1 MLDRHLAGEFHV
13 CEQRQGH
20 IWAAS
25 SVVFLY
31 ASTHDEFSHDLA
43 TQLETRVVR
52 SLAMQVNLELIIV
65 CFNFHS
71 TCLMDAKFPHRQNR
85 RAFNKATSKSQTRSK
100 TQGCSNDTR
109 RCDVG

>member
-31 ASTHDEFSHDLA
+31 ASAHDEFSHDLA
-43 TQLETRVVR
+43 THLETRVVR
-52 SLAMQVNLELIIV
+52 SLAMQVNLGAHHSMFQLP
-65 CFNFHS
+65 FHLS
-71 TCLMDAKFPHRQNR
+71 N
-85 RAFNKATSKSQTRSK
+85 
-100 TQGCSNDTR
+100 GC
-109 RCDVG
+109 